1 MVVLWGAVPAA
12 SLPLTVNRI
21 TVNRAWWCWRELE
34 RLVVLCGVCTCCLTT
49 AFRVTVN
56 RAISRYRQYIRLTV
70 NGFRIMDFVV

>member
-1 MVVLWGAVPAA
+1 MVGVLAA
-12 SLPLTVNRI
+12 SLPPSVYCI
-21 TVNRAWWCWRELE
+21 TVDRAWWRWRELE
-34 RLVVLCGVCTCCLTT
+34 RLAVLCGVCTCCLTT